1 MIFLKK
7 KFVFMIAV
15 FIFCSGSQAF
25 AKEADTI
32 PITQNEK
39 ISYALGFNIAN
50 NLKKDFNLNVD
61 LFIKGVKTSLLNKK
75 SLLIEKE
82 MKEVINV
89 FQNQIKVKQMEA
101 NKQNLEKNKADGTAF
116 LEKNKK
122 KKDVKTLKSGLQY
135 KVIKKGKG
143 VLPKDNDSIKCHY
156 KGTTIDGK
164 EFDSSYK
171 RNQAAIFGING
182 VIKGFSEALKL
193 MNVGSKWEIFI
204 PSSLGYGD
212 RGSGNIIPPGATL
225 IFEIELLGIEK

>member
-1 MIFLKK
+1 MVFLKK
-7 KFVFMIAV
+7 V
-15 FIFCSGSQAF
+15 FIFLFSVFIFGSGFQAF
-25 AKEADTI
+25 AKETI
-32 PITQNEK
+32 LKTQNEK
-39 ISYALGFNIAN
+39 ISYALGFNIGDN
-50 NLKKDFNLNVD
+50 VKKDFNLNVD

-75 SLLIEKE
+75 GLLTDKE
-82 MKEVINV
+82 MKEVINI
-89 FQNQIKVKQMEA
+89 FQNKIRQKQMEL
-101 NKQNLEKNKADGTAF
+101 NKKNLEENKAEGAAF

-122 KKDVKTLKSGLQY
+122 KKGVKTLKSGLQY

-143 VLPKDNDSIKCHY
+143 VLPKDNASVECHY

-171 RNQAAIFGING
+171 RGKPAIFSING